1 MVMVNGCLFIMRH
14 RFKAVSAA
22 LLVALVATQAHAG
35 SRIKDIVD
43 VEGIRGNALVGYGI
57 VVGLNGTGDTVRNCP
72 QFQESMNSMMDRLQ
86 TNMRS
91 GTLNSKDAAAVMVT
105 ASLPPFAAAGST
117 LDVTVSAM
125 CDSKSLQG
133 GTLMVTPLA
142 GADNAIYAVGQ
153 GKIETGSVSAGGASG
168 SSISRGVP
176 TSGRIASGGT
186 IEKENAFDIN
196 KMDFLRLTL
205 HNPDFTTAKRIASVI
220 AAKYAGCAIAE
231 NPTIVAVRPPQGM
244 SMMDFLADVETLSV
258 DVDDTAKVVIDED
271 NGIVVMGEN
280 VRLSHVAIAQ
290 GNLTIKVDETPTVSQ
305 PAPLS
310 QGQTTVVPNS
320 KVDVDEEKG
329 KKLIEL
335 GGGST
340 LSDLVKGLNALGV
353 TPRDMISILQAIKA
367 DGALQA
373 DIQVM

>member
-176 TSGRIASGGT
+176 T
-186 IEKENAFDIN
+186 FDIN

>member
-1 MVMVNGCLFIMRH
+1 MVNGCPLPMRH
-14 RFKAVSAA
+14 RLKAVSAA
-22 LLVALVATQAHAG
+22 VLVALLAVQAHAS

-43 VEGIRGNALVGYGI
+43 IEGVRGNALVGYGL

-72 QFQESMNSMMDRLQ
+72 QLLESMNSMMDRLQ
-86 TNMRS
+86 TNIRS
-91 GTLNSKDAAAVMVT
+91 GSLNSKNAAAVMVT
-105 ASLPPFAAAGST
+105 ASLPPFAASGST

-125 CDSKSLQG
+125 CDAKSLQG
-133 GTLMVTPLA
+133 GTLMVTPLL
-142 GADNAIYAVGQ
+142 GADNEAYAVGQ
-153 GKIETGSVSAGGASG
+153 GKVETGSVSAGGASG
-168 SSISRGVP
+168 SSVTRGVP

-186 IEKENAFDIN
+186 IEKENEFDIN
-196 KMDFLRLTL
+196 KMSFLRLTL
-205 HNPDFTTAKRIASVI
+205 HNPDFTTAKHI
-220 AAKYAGCAIAE
+220 AAVIVGQYPGCAIAE

-244 SMMDFLADVETLSV
+244 SMMDFITLIETMPV
-258 DVDDTAKVVIDED
+258 DVDDPAKVVIDED

-280 VRLSHVAIAQ
+280 VRLSRVAIAQ
-290 GNLTIKVDETPTVSQ
+290 GNLTIKVDEAPTVSQ

-310 QGQTTVVPNS
+310 QGQTTVLPNS
-320 KVDVDEEKG
+320 NVNVDEEKG

-335 GGGST
+335 GGGSS

-367 DGALQA
+367 AGALQA